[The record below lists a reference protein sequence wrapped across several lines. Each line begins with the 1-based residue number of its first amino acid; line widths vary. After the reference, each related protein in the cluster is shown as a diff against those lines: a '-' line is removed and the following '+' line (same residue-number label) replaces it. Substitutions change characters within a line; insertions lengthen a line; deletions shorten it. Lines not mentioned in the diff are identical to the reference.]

1 MAGCELNFM
10 SRNENIITDRTKIS
24 LNIGAAWLAA
34 VALVAAAWTLA
45 VNAYEIK
52 TDIRTIKRESVT
64 QYQMQQFNDALREQ
78 NDTLPLKVPPF
89 PKPTSH
95 REMTAAVVAQSYTQ
109 TKRAEN

>member
-1 MAGCELNFM
+1 M
-10 SRNENIITDRTKIS
+10 RHDTTITDRTKIS

-52 TDIRTIKRESVT
+52 TDIRIIKREAVT

-78 NDTLPLKVPPF
+78 NDKLPLRVPPF
-89 PKPTSH
+89 PKPTS
-95 REMTAAVVAQSYTQ
+95 RRNELAVAVIANTELRR
-109 TKRAEN
+109 KDN